1 MNILFYKK
9 YLEAGVY
16 EEGVRHKI
24 LREGTA
30 SFSLTYLESI

>member
-16 EEGVRHKI
+16 EGVRHKI
-24 LREGTA
+24 LRGGNA
-30 SFSLTYLESI
+30 NFS